1 MKTTTIDHKNDLNLI
16 ASCPAV
22 AALGFFD
29 GVHLGHQKVIQATKK
44 LADKKGLK
52 TAVIS
57 FFPHPKE
64 IIGKTGERVH
74 YLLPPAEKAK
84 KFSRLGVDYFYLIR
98 FTPEFA
104 RLEPKEFV
112 WKYLVPLQ
120 IKHTV
125 AGYDFTYGRK
135 GKGSLDTMEEDSG
148 YTITVTKIENVERNN
163 EKISSTLIRNKI
175 QLGLMEELPDYLGE
189 FYETKGKMI
198 CTERK
203 GELILDRY
211 YMIPPVGC
219 YDVAI
224 GNGKGWFKGH
234 VFVTAQKKI
243 YWLGPSISSAWSI
256 FRVKVKWISRNMRFI
271 SETAEMQEENLV
283 SMQG

>member
-1 MKTTTIDHKNDLNLI
+1 MKTIIIDHKNDPHFV

-29 GVHLGHQKVIQATKK
+29 GVHLGHQKVIQTAKK
-44 LADKKGLK
+44 IADERGLK

-64 IIGKTGERVH
+64 IIGKTGERID

-84 KFSRLGVDYFYLIR
+84 KFSHLGVDYFYLIR
-98 FTPEFA
+98 FTPKFA

-120 IKHTV
+120 VKHAV
-125 AGYDFTYGRK
+125 AGYDFSYGRK

-148 YTITVTKIENVERNN
+148 YSITVTKVENVERND
-163 EKISSTLIRNKI
+163 EKISSTLIRTKI

-198 CTERK
+198 CAEGK
-203 GELILDRY
+203 NELILDRY
-211 YMIPPVGC
+211 YMIPPEGC
-219 YDVAI
+219 YDVEI
-224 GNGKGWFKGH
+224 YKGKRWFEGR
-234 VFVTAQKKI
+234 VLVTEQKNI
-243 YWLGPSISSAWSI
+243 YWLGPSLSSVWEI
-256 FRVKVKWISRNMRFI
+256 FRIKIKWISSNI
-271 SETAEMQEENLV
+271 HLASEAAKKQRKNLV
-283 SMQG
+283 FV

>member
-1 MKTTTIDHKNDLNLI
+1 LKTITIDHKNDLHLI

-29 GVHLGHQKVIQATKK
+29 GVHLGHQKVIQTAKK

-120 IKHTV
+120 IKHAV

-148 YTITVTKIENVERNN
+148 YSITVTKVENVERND

-198 CTERK
+198 RTDGK
-203 GELILDRY
+203 DELILDRY
-211 YMIPPVGC
+211 YMIPPKGC

-224 GNGKGWFKGH
+224 DRGEGWFDGR
-234 VFVTAQKKI
+234 VLVTEQKKI
-243 YWLGPSISSAWSI
+243 YWLGPPIPSVWNI
-256 FRVKVKWISRNMRFI
+256 FRVKVKWISRNIHFI
-271 SETAEMQEENLV
+271 PEIEEKQTKNLV
-283 SMQG
+283 SVHG

>member
-1 MKTTTIDHKNDLNLI
+1 MKIIIIDHKNDQHLV

-22 AALGFFD
+22 GALGFFD
-29 GVHLGHQKVIQATKK
+29 GVHLGHQKVIQTTKK
-44 LADKKGLK
+44 LAEKMGLK

-112 WKYLVPLQ
+112 QKYLIPLQ
-120 IKHTV
+120 IKHAV
-125 AGYDFTYGRK
+125 AGYDFSYGRK
-135 GKGSLDTMEEDSG
+135 GKGDLAMMEEDSG
-148 YTITVTKIENVERNN
+148 YSITVTKVEHVKRND

-175 QLGLMEELPDYLGE
+175 RLGLMEELPDYLGE

-198 CTERK
+198 CTDGK
-203 GELILDRY
+203 DELLLDRY
-211 YMIPPVGC
+211 YMIPSKGC

-224 GNGKGWFKGH
+224 DRGKGWCNGR
-234 VFVTAQKKI
+234 VLVTEQKKI
-243 YWLGPSISSAWSI
+243 YWLGPPISSVSGI
-256 FRVKVKWISRNMRFI
+256 FRVKVKWISRKANSI
-271 SETAEMQEENLV
+271 SKEEKQGKNLV
-283 SMQG
+283 SAKG